1 MVALSFSLNI
11 VREIG
16 EECYR
21 SGRKSVHLNEKFIN
35 NTGPKTHIP
44 IFIYIC
50 TLMTIEKINDMRSRV
65 AGIRRFL

>member
-1 MVALSFSLNI
+1 MVALSSSHI
-11 VREIG
+11 VRGIG

-21 SGRKSVHLNEKFIN
+21 SGRKSVHLNEKFIHYA
-35 NTGPKTHIP
+35 GAITHIP

>member
-1 MVALSFSLNI
+1 MLYEGLGKNVTGLGENLFMLMKNSFAILGS
-11 VREIG
+11 
-16 EECYR
+16 
-21 SGRKSVHLNEKFIN
+21 S
-35 NTGPKTHIP
+35 THIA